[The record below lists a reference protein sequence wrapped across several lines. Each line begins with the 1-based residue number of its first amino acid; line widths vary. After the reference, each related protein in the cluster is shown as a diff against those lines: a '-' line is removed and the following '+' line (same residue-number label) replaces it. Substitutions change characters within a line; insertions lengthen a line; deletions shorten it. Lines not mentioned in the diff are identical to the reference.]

1 MENKENVIV
10 KQKSNKGVII
20 LLVILLVGALGYI
33 AYDKFLIKDES
44 KVTKATKT
52 TTNETKNDTTIVD
65 NTNKDEIQT
74 LDKNQIL
81 KEVTQV
87 YSDAFGG
94 FYSPKPE
101 VKQNVDYYK
110 NKYDKLFTDK
120 GVFMVYSMFN
130 ADEGTGIMSTMFNIT
145 DQGERKLSLVLA
157 TNDMVVATGV
167 YEGQGDKT
175 PYPEYIIFKKVD
187 GVWKIDMFE

>member
-1 MENKENVIV
+1 M
-10 KQKSNKGVII
+10 
-20 LLVILLVGALGYI
+20 
-33 AYDKFLIKDES
+33 
-44 KVTKATKT
+44 
-52 TTNETKNDTTIVD
+52 
-65 NTNKDEIQT
+65 
-74 LDKNQIL
+74 
-81 KEVTQV
+81 
-87 YSDAFGG
+87 
-94 FYSPKPE
+94 
-101 VKQNVDYYK
+101 DYYK

>member
-87 YSDAFGG
+87 YSDAFVG

>member
-130 ADEGTGIMSTMFNIT
+130 TDEGTGIMSTMFNIT

>member
-130 ADEGTGIMSTMFNIT
+130 TDEGTGIMSTMFNIT
-145 DQGERKLSLVLA
+145 NQGERKLSLVLA